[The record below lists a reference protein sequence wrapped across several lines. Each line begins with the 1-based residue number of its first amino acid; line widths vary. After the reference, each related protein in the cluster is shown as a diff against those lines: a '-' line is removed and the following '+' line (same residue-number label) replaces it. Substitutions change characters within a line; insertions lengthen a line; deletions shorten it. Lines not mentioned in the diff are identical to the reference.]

1 MIISILLNSASIF
14 KPFRTYFIL
23 IYAGFLPFLA
33 REAILNFASD
43 QLDLIQSSTRIMI
56 TASLGIAVLWG
67 HLATRLYVYP
77 EPYNIRGFLG
87 FSRKSDRLL
96 FQLYLSL
103 MIAALL
109 VTWLPSPLAQIDP
122 SFIAYYPLEGVHYT
136 AVGYQLSYLALMA
149 VLVVV
154 PFVVYPNFVLF
165 RLRSQLKDR
174 EVRYALRT
182 FAVVFGAISG
192 LILGFHAIGAIGL
205 SVIGLTNFLDVVL
218 LTVVVRAF
226 RKPSFLKAFL
236 GVVPSFVSS
245 GAVREDQL
253 VILYSNQTQK
263 YGPFSRFIVEGVNRG
278 QQVVC
283 FYHGNEGLVNDQF
296 EKNGVNVSS
305 EILRGT
311 LRLLPLQS
319 LYQHHGYY
327 DEPSD
332 FGIMKQL
339 EGEARSQGK
348 EGLRVLLDYGDIVRQ
363 PLRKLVEHLTD
374 TRWTRP
380 DHFVNILMAFEKEAI
395 NNPEALALFK
405 GSVQVLDLAETP
417 EVFSRARGLTH
428 YQITGKKIL
437 LEYDPLSD
445 LDKMLKAFVAEAASN
460 LERTVVFTR
469 TDGPARSLAGS

>member
-1 MIISILLNSASIF
+1 M
-14 KPFRTYFIL
+14 
-23 IYAGFLPFLA
+23 
-33 REAILNFASD
+33 
-43 QLDLIQSSTRIMI
+43 
-56 TASLGIAVLWG
+56 
-67 HLATRLYVYP
+67 
-77 EPYNIRGFLG
+77 
-87 FSRKSDRLL
+87 
-96 FQLYLSL
+96 
-103 MIAALL
+103 
-109 VTWLPSPLAQIDP
+109 
-122 SFIAYYPLEGVHYT
+122 
-136 AVGYQLSYLALMA
+136 
-149 VLVVV
+149 
-154 PFVVYPNFVLF
+154 
-165 RLRSQLKDR
+165 
-174 EVRYALRT
+174 
-182 FAVVFGAISG
+182 
-192 LILGFHAIGAIGL
+192 
-205 SVIGLTNFLDVVL
+205 
-218 LTVVVRAF
+218 
-226 RKPSFLKAFL
+226 
-236 GVVPSFVSS
+236 
-245 GAVREDQL
+245 
-253 VILYSNQTQK
+253 
-263 YGPFSRFIVEGVNRG
+263 
-278 QQVVC
+278 
-283 FYHGNEGLVNDQF
+283 NDEF

-395 NNPEALALFK
+395 NNPEALALLK

-417 EVFSRARGLTH
+417 EVFSRALGLTH

-469 TDGPARSLAGS
+469 TDGPARSLAGSEPGLKMLLLTTRVSKPSIEKENLVLLPAYDSSLILDSLDKTIETYAAAHFAVIFDDITHMVFMLGQERAYGLVRQALELIGSDKVTAIFLLNLKAHDHKTISNFESLFDIEIESKPGARVPEVRRKVSMAS